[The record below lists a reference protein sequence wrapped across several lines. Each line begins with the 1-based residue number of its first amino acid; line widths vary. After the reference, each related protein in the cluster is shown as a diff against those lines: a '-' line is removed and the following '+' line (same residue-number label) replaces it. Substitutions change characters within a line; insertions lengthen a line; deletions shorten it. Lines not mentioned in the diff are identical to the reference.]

1 MKAAR
6 DILHWYSLLDIA
18 HNGTR
23 HRRHVQRS
31 WCLVSYSERVDIR
44 TIRSGRQ
51 LLQFDSRLP
60 LVDHLAAQAY
70 ERGDSIEQ
78 APEARCRGAI
88 DVSCDHL
95 RQRVPL

>member
-6 DILHWYSLLDIA
+6 DILRWYTLLDIA
-18 HNGTR
+18 HNGTH
-23 HRRHVQRS
+23 HRRHVQPR
-31 WCLVSYSERVDIR
+31 WCLVSYGERVDIR

-51 LLQFDSRLP
+51 HLQFDSRLP
-60 LVDHLAAQAY
+60 LVDHLAAQTY

-78 APEARCRGAI
+78 TPETGCRGAI

-95 RQRVPL
+95 RQRAPL